1 MNDEKVLLEEVIKVT
16 REQLSRS
23 MGVNAELEALIKIE
37 RAKMAEL
44 QSAYDALKAST
55 EEKAD

>member
-44 QSAYDALKAST
+44 QKAYDALKAST

>member
-1 MNDEKVLLEEVIKVT
+1 MEEVIKVT

-23 MGVNAELEALIKIE
+23 MGVNAELEALLKLE
-37 RAKMAEL
+37 RAKAAEL
-44 QSAYDALKAST
+44 QKAYDDLRSKT

>member
-1 MNDEKVLLEEVIKVT
+1 MNDDKVLLEEVIRVT

-23 MGVNAELEALIKIE
+23 MGVNAELEALIKLE
-37 RAKMAEL
+37 RAKFAEL
-44 QSAYDALKAST
+44 QKAYDDLRLKT